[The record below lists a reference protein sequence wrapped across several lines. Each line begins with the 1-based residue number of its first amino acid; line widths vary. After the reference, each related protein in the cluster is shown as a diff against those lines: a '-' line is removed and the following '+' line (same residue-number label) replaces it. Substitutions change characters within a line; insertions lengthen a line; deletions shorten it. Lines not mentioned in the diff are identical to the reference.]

1 MILVAPDK
9 FKGTFT
15 ASQICGLVER
25 RLRAAGYDGEIL
37 LRPMSDGGE
46 GVAGVLMP
54 DAVKVATG
62 LYRNVSGGVYLA
74 VSSELVGFGAFK
86 ESRLPLMERSSVALG
101 AAIHPGVK
109 TYVAIG
115 GTATSDGGAGF
126 LQGLGVKFFDAQGRL
141 IVYPLTP
148 LTLKNVASADISSL
162 KDYDLEG
169 IVDVR
174 AELVGGLLSSL
185 DFAGQKALPDED
197 ISGLADALTHLRFIL
212 GGHSEWDG
220 AGGGLGYALASVAK
234 APCRSGAEM
243 AVEMRDVDWN
253 DVEIVIAGEGHVD
266 AQTIFGGK
274 LVDAVWR
281 KASAMGVP
289 TLVLYGI
296 ADEGLPY
303 SHMAQLDDR
312 WEDLLFNVL
321 NFKQSGSSD
330 RDVANIEIKKSRKN
344 FEDSKR

>member
-15 ASQICGLVER
+15 ASQICGLVEK

-37 LRPMSDGGE
+37 SCPMSDGGE
-46 GVAGVLMP
+46 GVAEVLMP
-54 DAVKVATG
+54 GAVKVAPG
-62 LYRNVSGGVYLA
+62 FYRVASGCACLA
-74 VSSELVGFGAFK
+74 VSSELVGFDAFK
-86 ESRLPLMERSSVALG
+86 ESHLPLMKRSSVALG
-101 AAIHPGVK
+101 TAIQPDVK

-126 LQGLGVKFFDAQGRL
+126 LQGLGVKFYDVHGRL
-141 IVYPLTP
+141 IGYPLTP
-148 LTLKNVASADISSL
+148 STLKNVESADISAL
-162 KDYDLEG
+162 KDFDLEG

-174 AELVGGLLSSL
+174 AELVGGALSSL
-185 DFAGQKALPDED
+185 DFAEQKALPGED
-197 ISGLADALTHLRFIL
+197 ISKLADALTHFRRIL

-220 AGGGLGYALASVAK
+220 AGGGLGYALASVVK

-243 AVEMRDVDWN
+243 AVEMLDVDWN
-253 DVEIVIAGEGHVD
+253 DVEFVITGEGHVD
-266 AQTIFGGK
+266 AQTACGGK

-312 WEDLLFNVL
+312 WEVALSNML
-321 NFKQSGSSD
+321 NFK
-330 RDVANIEIKKSRKN
+330 
-344 FEDSKR
+344 